1 MESILP
7 QTEYINYAANKQE
20 SELMIQGS
28 SSCIVSDIGSGG
40 NSERKGLGVNGSLD
54 VGMPLEI
61 SSAQRVDYHL
71 GDQFWHL
78 VVDVGQ
84 KNDTPFLNSCSGTPL
99 ALLENVV
106 GKVIHFLFFFFFV
119 FFFFF

>member
-28 SSCIVSDIGSGG
+28 SSCIVSDIGSGC

-54 VGMPLEI
+54 VGMPLES
-61 SSAQRVDYHL
+61 SSAQRVNYQL
-71 GDQFWHL
+71 GDQFWHSGGRCGTKEQHTL
-78 VVDVGQ
+78 F
-84 KNDTPFLNSCSGTPL
+84 KFLPWNPSG
-99 ALLENVV
+99 ALGEC
-106 GKVIHFLFFFFFV
+106 GG
-119 FFFFF
+119 

>member
-1 MESILP
+1 
-7 QTEYINYAANKQE
+7 
-20 SELMIQGS
+20 MIQGS
-28 SSCIVSDIGSGG
+28 SSCIVSDIGSRG

-78 VVDVGQ
+78 LVDVGQ
-84 KNDTPFLNSCSGTPL
+84 KNDTPFLNSCSGTL
-99 ALLENVV
+99 WHSWRMWW
-106 GKVIHFLFFFFFV
+106 GK
-119 FFFFF
+119 

>member
-1 MESILP
+1 
-7 QTEYINYAANKQE
+7 
-20 SELMIQGS
+20 MIQGS

-54 VGMPLEI
+54 VGMPLES
-61 SSAQRVDYHL
+61 SSAQRVNYQL

-84 KNDTPFLNSCSGTPL
+84 KNNTPFLNSCPGTPL
-99 ALLENVV
+99 VLFENVV
-106 GKVIHFLFFFFFV
+106 GKVIHFLSFFFFF
-119 FFFFF
+119 

>member
-1 MESILP
+1 
-7 QTEYINYAANKQE
+7 
-20 SELMIQGS
+20 MIQGS

-71 GDQFWHL
+71 GYQFWHL

-84 KNDTPFLNSCSGTPL
+84 KNNTPFLNSCSGTPL

-106 GKVIHFLFFFFFV
+106 GKVIHFLFFFFS
-119 FFFFF
+119 FFLNLLDPTLSSQ